1 MNKSINYIFG
11 LIGGLGLIIPLILVS
26 SIPPSIF
33 RAVFYI
39 DVLNVI
45 KLLANIG
52 LYAVLLFSFLLVLSG
67 IKSLVKK

>member
-26 SIPPSIF
+26 CIPPSIF

-39 DVLNVI
+39 EILNVI

-52 LYAVLLFSFLLVLSG
+52 LYAVLLFSVLLVLSG
-67 IKSLVKK
+67 IKTLVKK

>member
-11 LIGGLGLIIPLILVS
+11 LIGGLGLIIPLILAS

-33 RAVFYI
+33 RAAFYI